1 MSKKEGEIIFP
12 LKPAGPPKVW
22 KIIETKNKDTGA
34 STKFSIQEIPKDRY
48 QEVIDHMC
56 KYFIEDEPISNSL
69 SKSFF
74 FFSLSLS
81 YIFNRSNNSETKKLH
96 GNIIRR

>member
-12 LKPAGPPKVW
+12 LKPAGSPKVW

-34 STKFSIQEIPKDRY
+34 STKFSIQEIPEDRY

-74 FFSLSLS
+74 FFFLSLS